1 MLTQFFVLIS
11 MVGHTINPYNIKVSI
26 MYDLSFCPSFCQSVS
41 VGISFVFIGSCTYC
55 ESRKHNKNW

>member
-1 MLTQFFVLIS
+1 
-11 MVGHTINPYNIKVSI
+11 MVGYTINPYNIKVSI

-41 VGISFVFIGSCTYC
+41 VGISFVIIGTCTYC